1 MTAPIP
7 EGFAGITPY
16 LAVNNAADAIA
27 FYQKAFDAV
36 EDFRIDAGGMIG
48 HDEMTLYGAKLM
60 LAEASPAYGSHSPK
74 DLGGASVFLHIYVE
88 DVDSVVQRAA
98 DAGCTLERPVQDQF
112 YGDRSGMVI
121 CPFGH
126 RWSFAT
132 HKEDLS
138 VEELQRRA
146 KEMFGG

>member
-7 EGFAGITPY
+7 AGFEGITPY
-16 LAVNNAADAIA
+16 ICVSNAAEAIA
-27 FYQKAFDAV
+27 FYQKAFGAT

-48 HDEMTLYGAKLM
+48 HAELTIYGAKLM
-60 LAEASPAYGSHSPK
+60 MSDPFAEMGVQDPK
-74 DLGGASVFLHIYVE
+74 QLGGSPVMLHIYVE
-88 DVDSVVQRAA
+88 DVDAA
-98 DAGCTLERPVQDQF
+98 LMKAANAGATLERPAQDQF

-121 CPFGH
+121 CPYGH

-138 VEELQRRA
+138 PEELQRRA